1 MGAILFAFAVVV
13 ELGSESEVAHLDLQ
27 VVAQEQ
33 VAQFE
38 VPMYHILGMKIDA
51 PVAYLPNKVASFG
64 FRHRASSFVELHHRL
79 HTRKVYS

>member
-38 VPMYHILGMKIDA
+38 VPMYHIPRVQVDA
-51 PVAYLPNKVASFG
+51 RIAYLPNEVARFG
-64 FRHRASSFVELHHRL
+64 FRYGASSLVQLHHRL